1 MSTSSKRVTV
11 TLSEADQERLD
22 EIAREERVSQNE
34 AIRRALATEEF
45 IVRTLANGRKIMVQ
59 DADGTLREVEF
70 VK

>member
-1 MSTSSKRVTV
+1 LSTSSKRVTV